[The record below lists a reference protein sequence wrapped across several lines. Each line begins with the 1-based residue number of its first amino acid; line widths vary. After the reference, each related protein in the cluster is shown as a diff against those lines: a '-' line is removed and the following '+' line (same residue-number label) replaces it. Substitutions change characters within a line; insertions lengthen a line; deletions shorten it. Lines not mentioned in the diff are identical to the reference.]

1 MAAPSR
7 ESAGNGAMTV
17 DRHQVEQFLYHEAQL
32 MDEHRFDEWLALW
45 TEAALYWVPSNRDEV
60 DPRREVSLIYD
71 DWVRLQ
77 LRIARL
83 KSGFAHAQEPKSR
96 MRRLI
101 SNIEIEPAE
110 NGEVVA
116 HSNFMLAEL
125 RRGKQ
130 DLFAGRTTHRLRRDQ
145 GAFKM
150 LSKKVLLV
158 NNDEPIDNLTFLI

>member
-1 MAAPSR
+1 MI
-7 ESAGNGAMTV
+7 
-17 DRHQVEQFLYHEAQL
+17 DRGRVEQFLYHEAQL
-32 MDEHRFDEWLALW
+32 MDEHRYDEWLALW
-45 TEAALYWVPSNRDEV
+45 SDPALYWVPSNRDEV
-60 DPRREVSLIYD
+60 DPRCEISLIYD
-71 DWVRLQ
+71 DRVRLQ

-101 SNIEIEPAE
+101 SNLEIEESADAE
-110 NGEVVA
+110 IVA

-130 DLFAGRTTHRLRRDQ
+130 DLFAGRATHRLRPHN
-145 GAFKM
+145 GSFKIV
-150 LSKKVLLV
+150 SKKVLLI

>member
-1 MAAPSR
+1 MAF
-7 ESAGNGAMTV
+7 
-17 DRHQVEQFLYHEAQL
+17 DRQQVEQFLYTEAQL
-32 MDEHRFDEWLALW
+32 MDEHRYDEWLALW
-45 TEAALYWVPSNRDEV
+45 TEDALYWAPTGRDEV
-60 DPRREVSLIYD
+60 DPAREISLIYD

-96 MRRLI
+96 MRRVV
-101 SNIEIEPAE
+101 SNIVIEEAE
-110 NGEVVA
+110 NGEIVT

-130 DLFAGRTTHRLRRDQ
+130 DIFAGRTIHRLRPHENN
-145 GAFKM
+145 FK
-150 LSKKVLLV
+150 LVFKKVLLV

>member
-1 MAAPSR
+1 MPI
-7 ESAGNGAMTV
+7 
-17 DRHQVEQFLYHEAQL
+17 DRQRVEQFLFREAQL

-45 TEAALYWVPSNRDEV
+45 SEPALYWVPSNRDEL

-83 KSGFAHAQEPKSR
+83 KSGFAHAQEPRSR

-101 SNIEIEPAE
+101 SNIEIEE
-110 NGEVVA
+110 VGDGEIVT

-130 DLFAGRTTHRLRRDQ
+130 DLFAGRTTHRLRPEN
-145 GAFKM
+145 GSFK
-150 LSKKVLLV
+150 LISKKVLLV
-158 NNDEPIDNLTFLI
+158 NSDEPIDNLTFLI

>member
-1 MAAPSR
+1 
-7 ESAGNGAMTV
+7 MTV
-17 DRHQVEQFLYHEAQL
+17 DRHRVEQFLFHEALL

-45 TEAALYWVPSNRDEV
+45 TEPALYWVPSNRDEV

-96 MRRLI
+96 MRRLL
-101 SNIEIEPAE
+101 SNIEIEE
-110 NGEVVA
+110 ETNGEVIA
-116 HSNFMLAEL
+116 HSNFLLAEL

-130 DLFAGRTTHRLRRDQ
+130 DVFAGRTTHRLRPEDGSFR
-145 GAFKM
+145 
-150 LSKKVLLV
+150 LITKKVLLV

>member
-1 MAAPSR
+1 
-7 ESAGNGAMTV
+7 MTV
-17 DRHQVEQFLYHEAQL
+17 DRQQVEQFLYHEAQL

-45 TEAALYWVPSNRDEV
+45 TDPALYWVPSNRDEL
-60 DPRREVSLIYD
+60 DPKREVSLVYD

-77 LRIARL
+77 LRISRL

-101 SNIEIEPAE
+101 SNIVIEEAQ
-110 NGEVVA
+110 NGEVVTY
-116 HSNFMLAEL
+116 SNFLLAEL

-130 DLFAGRTTHRLRRDQ
+130 DLFAGRTIHRLSSHNDS
-145 GAFKM
+145 FKM
-150 LSKKVLLV
+150 MTKKVLLV